1 MNLVQ
6 LKSILILYFCKYS
19 EVLEIIG
26 GIFIVLHFFFRKNG
40 YWNDTIS
47 GYIVFTGCKDVL
59 GEVSLKY
66 FTRDWYK
73 EMQVLEFVSFIDSIK
88 EWSEMDI
95 ESLKEEMEKRKID
108 LLKFLPESIYSI
120 IQNITTNSKY
130 PSGELKKRM
139 QKWTAD
145 YEKRV
150 AQLDQLYVEYFNS
163 IEKKL
168 PSNVAQLHKTSLHDS
183 VIKVVKRKSEDT
195 LSIILD
201 CSGTFSEFD
210 KLEVTFI
217 PH

>member
-6 LKSILILYFCKYS
+6 LKCIIILYFCKYS

-26 GIFIVLHFFFRKNG
+26 EIFTVLHFFFRKNS
-40 YWNDTIS
+40 YWNDIIS

-73 EMQVLEFVSFIDSIK
+73 KFLEFLSFIESIK

-95 ESLKEEMEKRKID
+95 QSLKEEIEERKID

-120 IQNITTNSKY
+120 IQNITINSEY

-139 QKWTAD
+139 REWSTD

-150 AQLDQLYVEYFNS
+150 EQLDQSYVEYFNS

-168 PSNVAQLHKTSLHDS
+168 PSNVAQLHKTSLQDS
-183 VIKVVKRKSEDT
+183 VIKVVKRKSEDI
-195 LSIILD
+195 LSIVLD
-201 CSGTFSEFD
+201 CIGTFSEFD
-210 KLEVTFI
+210 KLEITFI

>member
-6 LKSILILYFCKYS
+6 LKCILILYFCKYS

-88 EWSEMDI
+88 EWSEM
-95 ESLKEEMEKRKID
+95 EKRKID

-120 IQNITTNSKY
+120 IQNITTN
-130 PSGELKKRM
+130 
-139 QKWTAD
+139 
-145 YEKRV
+145 
-150 AQLDQLYVEYFNS
+150 
-163 IEKKL
+163 
-168 PSNVAQLHKTSLHDS
+168 
-183 VIKVVKRKSEDT
+183 
-195 LSIILD
+195 
-201 CSGTFSEFD
+201 
-210 KLEVTFI
+210 
-217 PH
+217 

>member
-6 LKSILILYFCKYS
+6 LKCILILYFCKYS

-26 GIFIVLHFFFRKNG
+26 GIFTVLHFFFRKNG
-40 YWNDTIS
+40 YWNDIIS

-95 ESLKEEMEKRKID
+95 ESLKEEIEKRKID

-120 IQNITTNSKY
+120 IQNITTNSEY

-139 QKWTAD
+139 RKWSTD

-150 AQLDQLYVEYFNS
+150 AQLDQSYVEYFNS
-163 IEKKL
+163 IEKNFRQM
-168 PSNVAQLHKTSLHDS
+168 S
-183 VIKVVKRKSEDT
+183 
-195 LSIILD
+195 
-201 CSGTFSEFD
+201 FSYTRHHYTT
-210 KLEVTFI
+210 V
-217 PH
+217 